1 MFQDM
6 FQNPSELV
14 VIQPVDQGGL
24 GLHHVSCKATAHL
37 ICTFLQTAANPS
49 YISSQFHSILF
60 RYHVLG
66 EEDLPNPGFTP
77 YYTKTFFLTIKKVQE
92 KSPLNPVQMT
102 LGQWYQYLLEER
114 VTMDEDGEGRREDKR
129 CRVEELEP
137 VVDWRRSFSLARL
150 KGLSTNHKS
159 FLFRL
164 LHQLLPTGERVH
176 RLQPT
181 KSAACKLCRTAP
193 VENLHHSIVACEAN
207 SLAAGLVLRCAQVY
221 SPSVSPSGLL
231 HLEVE
236 APDPFA
242 LPTVAI
248 IATGLE
254 LIWSRRMQQ
263 PPAATSE
270 ATMRAELEARAA
282 LFRQTQGRR
291 LREAGA
297 IIDNI
302 LALVTPQ
309 NT

>member
-1 MFQDM
+1 
-6 FQNPSELV
+6 
-14 VIQPVDQGGL
+14 
-24 GLHHVSCKATAHL
+24 
-37 ICTFLQTAANPS
+37 
-49 YISSQFHSILF
+49 
-60 RYHVLG
+60 
-66 EEDLPNPGFTP
+66 
-77 YYTKTFFLTIKKVQE
+77 
-92 KSPLNPVQMT
+92 
-102 LGQWYQYLLEER
+102 
-114 VTMDEDGEGRREDKR
+114 
-129 CRVEELEP
+129 
-137 VVDWRRSFSLARL
+137 VDWRRSFSLARL